1 MGTEPEGMVAADGH
15 GVLLACL
22 FLTISGEG
30 ILIPSHRAIE
40 GDTEQ
45 IGGEGKHAR

>member
-1 MGTEPEGMVAADGH
+1 METEPEGLVAADGH
-15 GVLLACL
+15 GVLLARL

-30 ILIPSHRAIE
+30 ILTHSHRAIE

-45 IGGEGKHAR
+45 MGGEGKHAR